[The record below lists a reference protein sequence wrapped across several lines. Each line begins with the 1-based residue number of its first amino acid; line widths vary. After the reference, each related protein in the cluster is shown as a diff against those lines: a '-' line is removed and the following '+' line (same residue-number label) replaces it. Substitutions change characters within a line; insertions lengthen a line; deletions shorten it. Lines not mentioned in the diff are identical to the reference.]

1 MTLHQVPVA
10 NKDKVIIV
18 GAGIG
23 GLASSLR
30 LSHLGYDVEVIE
42 RANSAGGKLRTI
54 TGSTGEI
61 DIGPTVLTL
70 LPIFQKLFKSVGED
84 IFEHVDLVRQKIIAR
99 HWWPDGTSLDLHDD
113 FETSRDAIMK
123 FSGSSSAIEF
133 EKYFCDTRDLFACFD
148 LPVIQNPRPSILDMN
163 RAVLSN
169 PKILPSPRARAMRR
183 ESRRV
188 ARARGDDAR
197 DRRRSFRCR
206 DVVDAVV
213 DGDDGARAR
222 VVNVNGVARVEVS
235 SRASPGARAGRVG
248 PVDALRA
255 ACACATAATF
265 ESRNAREAAEGARAV
280 RAMLALVRMVCERRA
295 TRDEAIER
303 GVMRRTSTA
312 ARGVGASLAA
322 HARARRGRG
331 VGAVFASW
339 CATRD
344 IGDVTAIVRSL
355 LEAYGSATA
364 PMLTMFPSEGDDGA
378 GGFVEE
384 DPVGDYLSVIAAASD
399 CTEDVEY
406 RMACLRWFAR
416 AWFDEASTKSSSRP
430 TRRDALNAVAVLDGA
445 TRALEKHL
453 ASDGDRNA
461 MDGLEKHVVVIAE
474 MLRFIALDDAID
486 DYFDKDVLGER
497 SLLGAIESICRIT
510 RSVLSLYTKSA
521 SGDVNESLAIMLV
534 YLLEIVELFTADT
547 NAYEDI
553 GTLLRADIVAIFS
566 MPRAKFIQL
575 WSPHGDI
582 GSRVTRHLLV
592 ESHANTPAH
601 TLSLFRIVGNFHDVD
616 LGLVETSVALENL
629 LTLRTTLEGEVGAK
643 APTQEEMDNFALAIQ
658 AWTR

>member
-1 MTLHQVPVA
+1 MCVAVAPRGVVVVAEFDDAFEFRVVVVVGASRAAASDASSNAGIAGGPRRAPRRDDARARVRRVA
-10 NKDKVIIV
+10 N
-18 GAGIG
+18 A
-23 GLASSLR
+23 
-30 LSHLGYDVEVIE
+30 EFE
-42 RANSAGGKLRTI
+42 R
-54 TGSTGEI
+54 
-61 DIGPTVLTL
+61 D
-70 LPIFQKLFKSVGED
+70 
-84 IFEHVDLVRQKIIAR
+84 IAR
-99 HWWPDGTSLDLHDD
+99 RH
-113 FETSRDAIMK
+113 R
-123 FSGSSSAIEF
+123 
-133 EKYFCDTRDLFACFD
+133 
-148 LPVIQNPRPSILDMN
+148 SI
-163 RAVLSN
+163 A
-169 PKILPSPRARAMRR
+169 RARAQSAAARHR
-183 ESRRV
+183 ARDEDDARPASSARLDSRRM
-188 ARARGDDAR
+188 ARASGDDAR

-235 SRASPGARAGRVG
+235 SRAGAGARAGRVG

>member
-1 MTLHQVPVA
+1 MA
-10 NKDKVIIV
+10 R
-18 GAGIG
+18 
-23 GLASSLR
+23 SS
-30 LSHLGYDVEVIE
+30 
-42 RANSAGGKLRTI
+42 
-54 TGSTGEI
+54 
-61 DIGPTVLTL
+61 
-70 LPIFQKLFKSVGED
+70 
-84 IFEHVDLVRQKIIAR
+84 
-99 HWWPDGTSLDLHDD
+99 
-113 FETSRDAIMK
+113 
-123 FSGSSSAIEF
+123 
-133 EKYFCDTRDLFACFD
+133 
-148 LPVIQNPRPSILDMN
+148 
-163 RAVLSN
+163 
-169 PKILPSPRARAMRR
+169 
-183 ESRRV
+183 
-188 ARARGDDAR
+188 GDDAR

-235 SRASPGARAGRVG
+235 SRAGAGARAGRVG

-643 APTQEEMDNFALAIQ
+643 APTQEEMDNFALAVQ

>member
-1 MTLHQVPVA
+1 VCVA
-10 NKDKVIIV
+10 VAPRGVVVVAEFDDAFEFRVVVVV
-18 GAGIG
+18 GASRAAASD
-23 GLASSLR
+23 ASSNA
-30 LSHLGYDVEVIE
+30 GI
-42 RANSAGGKLRTI
+42 AGGPRRA
-54 TGSTGEI
+54 
-61 DIGPTVLTL
+61 P
-70 LPIFQKLFKSVGED
+70 
-84 IFEHVDLVRQKIIAR
+84 RR
-99 HWWPDGTSLDLHDD
+99 DD
-113 FETSRDAIMK
+113 A
-123 FSGSSSAIEF
+123 
-133 EKYFCDTRDLFACFD
+133 
-148 LPVIQNPRPSILDMN
+148 
-163 RAVLSN
+163 
-169 PKILPSPRARAMRR
+169 RARV
-183 ESRRV
+183 RRV
-188 ARARGDDAR
+188 ARASSNATSRVDIDRSRARARRARRRVTGRATKTTRDPRRRRGAHARRMARASGDDAR

-235 SRASPGARAGRVG
+235 SRAGAGARAGRVG

-295 TRDEAIER
+295 TRGEAIER
-303 GVMRRTSTA
+303 GGMRRTSTA

>member
-1 MTLHQVPVA
+1 MCVAVAPRGVVVVAEFDAAFEFRVVVVVGASRAAASDASSNAGIAGGPRRAPRRDDARARVRRVA
-10 NKDKVIIV
+10 N
-18 GAGIG
+18 
-23 GLASSLR
+23 ASSN
-30 LSHLGYDVEVIE
+30 
-42 RANSAGGKLRTI
+42 A
-54 TGSTGEI
+54 
-61 DIGPTVLTL
+61 
-70 LPIFQKLFKSVGED
+70 
-84 IFEHVDLVRQKIIAR
+84 
-99 HWWPDGTSLDLHDD
+99 
-113 FETSRDAIMK
+113 TSRVDIDR
-123 FSGSSSAIEF
+123 S
-133 EKYFCDTRDLFACFD
+133 
-148 LPVIQNPRPSILDMN
+148 
-163 RAVLSN
+163 
-169 PKILPSPRARAMRR
+169 RARARR
-183 ESRRV
+183 ARRRGIRTRDEDDARPASSARLDSRRM
-188 ARARGDDAR
+188 ARASGDDAR

-235 SRASPGARAGRVG
+235 SRAGAGARAGRVG

>member
-1 MTLHQVPVA
+1 MCVAVAPRGVVVVAEFARAFEFRVVGVVGASRAAADDASSNAGIAGGPRRAPRRDDARARVRRVA
-10 NKDKVIIV
+10 N
-18 GAGIG
+18 
-23 GLASSLR
+23 ASSCTKSR
-30 LSHLGYDVEVIE
+30 VD
-42 RANSAGGKLRTI
+42 
-54 TGSTGEI
+54 I
-61 DIGPTVLTL
+61 DR
-70 LPIFQKLFKSVGED
+70 S
-84 IFEHVDLVRQKIIAR
+84 
-99 HWWPDGTSLDLHDD
+99 
-113 FETSRDAIMK
+113 
-123 FSGSSSAIEF
+123 
-133 EKYFCDTRDLFACFD
+133 
-148 LPVIQNPRPSILDMN
+148 
-163 RAVLSN
+163 
-169 PKILPSPRARAMRR
+169 RARARR
-183 ESRRV
+183 ARRRGIRTRDEDAARPASSARLDSRRM
-188 ARARGDDAR
+188 ARASGDDAR
-197 DRRRSFRCR
+197 SRRRSFRCR

-235 SRASPGARAGRVG
+235 SRAGAGARAGRVG

-322 HARARRGRG
+322 HARARRGG
-331 VGAVFASW
+331 GCGAVFASW

>member
-1 MTLHQVPVA
+1 MCVA
-10 NKDKVIIV
+10 VAPRGVVVVAEFDDAFEFRVVVVV
-18 GAGIG
+18 GASRAAADD
-23 GLASSLR
+23 ASSNA
-30 LSHLGYDVEVIE
+30 GI
-42 RANSAGGKLRTI
+42 AGGPRRA
-54 TGSTGEI
+54 
-61 DIGPTVLTL
+61 P
-70 LPIFQKLFKSVGED
+70 
-84 IFEHVDLVRQKIIAR
+84 RR
-99 HWWPDGTSLDLHDD
+99 DD
-113 FETSRDAIMK
+113 A
-123 FSGSSSAIEF
+123 
-133 EKYFCDTRDLFACFD
+133 
-148 LPVIQNPRPSILDMN
+148 
-163 RAVLSN
+163 
-169 PKILPSPRARAMRR
+169 RARV
-183 ESRRV
+183 RRV
-188 ARARGDDAR
+188 ARASSCTKSRVDIDRSRARARRARRRGIRTRDSSARDPRRRCAAHARRMARASGDDAR

-235 SRASPGARAGRVG
+235 SRAGAGARAGRVG

-643 APTQEEMDNFALAIQ
+643 APTQEEMDNFALAVQ

>member
-1 MTLHQVPVA
+1 MCVAVAPRGVVVVAEFDDAFEFRVVVVVGASRAAFDDASSNAGIAGGPRRAPRRDDARARVRRVA
-10 NKDKVIIV
+10 N
-18 GAGIG
+18 
-23 GLASSLR
+23 ASSCTKSR
-30 LSHLGYDVEVIE
+30 VD
-42 RANSAGGKLRTI
+42 
-54 TGSTGEI
+54 I
-61 DIGPTVLTL
+61 DR
-70 LPIFQKLFKSVGED
+70 S
-84 IFEHVDLVRQKIIAR
+84 
-99 HWWPDGTSLDLHDD
+99 
-113 FETSRDAIMK
+113 
-123 FSGSSSAIEF
+123 
-133 EKYFCDTRDLFACFD
+133 
-148 LPVIQNPRPSILDMN
+148 
-163 RAVLSN
+163 
-169 PKILPSPRARAMRR
+169 RARARR
-183 ESRRV
+183 ARRRGIRTRDSSARDLCRRRGAHARRM
-188 ARARGDDAR
+188 ARASGDDAR

-235 SRASPGARAGRVG
+235 SRAGAGARAGRVG

-322 HARARRGRG
+322 HARARRAGG

>member
-1 MTLHQVPVA
+1 MCVA
-10 NKDKVIIV
+10 VAPRGVVVVAEFDDAFEFRVVVVV
-18 GAGIG
+18 GASRAAASD
-23 GLASSLR
+23 ASSNA
-30 LSHLGYDVEVIE
+30 GI
-42 RANSAGGKLRTI
+42 AGGPRRA
-54 TGSTGEI
+54 
-61 DIGPTVLTL
+61 P
-70 LPIFQKLFKSVGED
+70 
-84 IFEHVDLVRQKIIAR
+84 RR
-99 HWWPDGTSLDLHDD
+99 DD
-113 FETSRDAIMK
+113 A
-123 FSGSSSAIEF
+123 
-133 EKYFCDTRDLFACFD
+133 
-148 LPVIQNPRPSILDMN
+148 
-163 RAVLSN
+163 
-169 PKILPSPRARAMRR
+169 RARV
-183 ESRRV
+183 RRV
-188 ARARGDDAR
+188 ARASSCTTSRVDIDRSRARARRARRRGIRTRDSAPRDPRRRRGAHARRMARVHGDDAR

-235 SRASPGARAGRVG
+235 SRAGAGAGARAGRVG

-643 APTQEEMDNFALAIQ
+643 APTQEEMVNFALAIQ

>member
-1 MTLHQVPVA
+1 MCVA
-10 NKDKVIIV
+10 VAPRGVVVVAEFDRAVGLRVVVVV
-18 GAGIG
+18 GASRAAASD
-23 GLASSLR
+23 ASSNA
-30 LSHLGYDVEVIE
+30 GI
-42 RANSAGGKLRTI
+42 AGGPRRA
-54 TGSTGEI
+54 
-61 DIGPTVLTL
+61 P
-70 LPIFQKLFKSVGED
+70 
-84 IFEHVDLVRQKIIAR
+84 RR
-99 HWWPDGTSLDLHDD
+99 DD
-113 FETSRDAIMK
+113 A
-123 FSGSSSAIEF
+123 
-133 EKYFCDTRDLFACFD
+133 
-148 LPVIQNPRPSILDMN
+148 
-163 RAVLSN
+163 
-169 PKILPSPRARAMRR
+169 RARV
-183 ESRRV
+183 RRV
-188 ARARGDDAR
+188 ARASSCTKSRVDIDRSRARARRARRRVTGRATKTTRDPRRRRAAHARRMARASGDDAR

-213 DGDDGARAR
+213 DGDDAATRAGA
-222 VVNVNGVARVEVS
+222 
-235 SRASPGARAGRVG
+235 GARAGRVG

-322 HARARRGRG
+322 HARARRTGG
-331 VGAVFASW
+331 VGAVCASW

>member
-1 MTLHQVPVA
+1 MCVAAAPRGVVVVAEFDDAFEFRVVVVVGASRAAASDASSNAGIAGGPRRAPRRDDARARVRRVA
-10 NKDKVIIV
+10 N
-18 GAGIG
+18 
-23 GLASSLR
+23 ASSCTKSR
-30 LSHLGYDVEVIE
+30 VD
-42 RANSAGGKLRTI
+42 
-54 TGSTGEI
+54 I
-61 DIGPTVLTL
+61 DR
-70 LPIFQKLFKSVGED
+70 S
-84 IFEHVDLVRQKIIAR
+84 
-99 HWWPDGTSLDLHDD
+99 
-113 FETSRDAIMK
+113 
-123 FSGSSSAIEF
+123 
-133 EKYFCDTRDLFACFD
+133 
-148 LPVIQNPRPSILDMN
+148 
-163 RAVLSN
+163 
-169 PKILPSPRARAMRR
+169 RARARR
-183 ESRRV
+183 ARRRV
-188 ARARGDDAR
+188 TGRATKTTRDPRRRRGAHARRMARVHGDDAR
-197 DRRRSFRCR
+197 DRRRSCRCR
-206 DVVDAVV
+206 DVVDAVA

-235 SRASPGARAGRVG
+235 SRAGAGARAGRVG

-322 HARARRGRG
+322 HARARRKGG

>member
-1 MTLHQVPVA
+1 MCVAVAPRGVVVVAEFDDAFEFRVVVVVGASRAAASDASSNAGIAGGSRRAPPSDDARARVRRVA
-10 NKDKVIIV
+10 N
-18 GAGIG
+18 
-23 GLASSLR
+23 ASSCTKSR
-30 LSHLGYDVEVIE
+30 VD
-42 RANSAGGKLRTI
+42 
-54 TGSTGEI
+54 I
-61 DIGPTVLTL
+61 DR
-70 LPIFQKLFKSVGED
+70 S
-84 IFEHVDLVRQKIIAR
+84 
-99 HWWPDGTSLDLHDD
+99 
-113 FETSRDAIMK
+113 
-123 FSGSSSAIEF
+123 
-133 EKYFCDTRDLFACFD
+133 
-148 LPVIQNPRPSILDMN
+148 
-163 RAVLSN
+163 
-169 PKILPSPRARAMRR
+169 RARARR
-183 ESRRV
+183 ARRRVTARATKTPRDPRRRRGAHSRRM
-188 ARARGDDAR
+188 ARASGYDAR

-235 SRASPGARAGRVG
+235 SRAGAGARAGRVG

>member
-1 MTLHQVPVA
+1 MCVAVAPRGVVVVAEFDDAFEFRVVVVVGASRAAASDASSNAGIAGGPRRAPRRDDARARVRRVA
-10 NKDKVIIV
+10 NAKSNAKSRVD
-18 GAGIG
+18 
-23 GLASSLR
+23 
-30 LSHLGYDVEVIE
+30 
-42 RANSAGGKLRTI
+42 
-54 TGSTGEI
+54 I
-61 DIGPTVLTL
+61 DR
-70 LPIFQKLFKSVGED
+70 S
-84 IFEHVDLVRQKIIAR
+84 
-99 HWWPDGTSLDLHDD
+99 
-113 FETSRDAIMK
+113 
-123 FSGSSSAIEF
+123 
-133 EKYFCDTRDLFACFD
+133 
-148 LPVIQNPRPSILDMN
+148 
-163 RAVLSN
+163 
-169 PKILPSPRARAMRR
+169 RARARR
-183 ESRRV
+183 ARRRGIRTRDEDDARPASSARLDSRRM
-188 ARARGDDAR
+188 ARASGDDAR

-235 SRASPGARAGRVG
+235 SRAGAGARAGRVG